1 MKKILPRWVVE
12 PHFIIIKLMTKKEK
26 IGIVVSNK
34 MNKTIVIAVEN
45 KYSHPIYEKTLKKTR
60 RFMVHDEKNDCIMG
74 DIVLISET
82 RPLSKNKRWEVKQ
95 ILTKTKIAN

>member
-1 MKKILPRWVVE
+1 
-12 PHFIIIKLMTKKEK
+12 MTKKEK

-34 MNKTIVIAVEN
+34 MNKTIIIAVEN

-60 RFMVHDEKNDCIMG
+60 RFMAHDEKNDCIMG

>member
-1 MKKILPRWVVE
+1 
-12 PHFIIIKLMTKKEK
+12 MTKKEK

-60 RFMVHDEKNDCIMG
+60 RFMAHDEKNNCIMG

-82 RPLSKNKRWEVKQ
+82 RPLSKKKRWEVKQ

>member
-1 MKKILPRWVVE
+1 
-12 PHFIIIKLMTKKEK
+12 MTKKEK

-45 KYSHPIYEKTLKKTR
+45 KYSHALYEKTLKKTR
-60 RFMVHDEKNDCIMG
+60 RFMAHDEKNDCIMG
-74 DIVLISET
+74 DIVLITET

-95 ILTKTKIAN
+95 ILTKTKISN

>member
-1 MKKILPRWVVE
+1 MILILLWVINF
-12 PHFIIIKLMTKKEK
+12 HFTRIKLMTKKEK

-60 RFMVHDEKNDCIMG
+60 RFMAHDEKNDCIMG

-95 ILTKTKIAN
+95 ILTKTKISN

>member
-1 MKKILPRWVVE
+1 
-12 PHFIIIKLMTKKEK
+12 MTKKEK

-45 KYSHPIYEKTLKKTR
+45 KYSHPIYEKTLKKTK
-60 RFMVHDEKNDCIMG
+60 RFMAHDEKNDCIMG
-74 DIVLISET
+74 DIVLITET

-95 ILTKTKIAN
+95 ILTKTKISN

>member
-1 MKKILPRWVVE
+1 
-12 PHFIIIKLMTKKEK
+12 MTKKEK

-45 KYSHPIYEKTLKKTR
+45 KYSHPIYEKTLKQTR
-60 RFMVHDEKNDCIMG
+60 RFMAHDEKNNCIMG

-95 ILTKTKIAN
+95 ILTKTKISN

>member
-1 MKKILPRWVVE
+1 
-12 PHFIIIKLMTKKEK
+12 MTKKEK

-45 KYSHPIYEKTLKKTR
+45 KYSHPIYQKTLKKTR

>member
-1 MKKILPRWVVE
+1 
-12 PHFIIIKLMTKKEK
+12 MTKKEK

-45 KYSHPIYEKTLKKTR
+45 KYSHPIYEKTLKKTI
-60 RFMVHDEKNDCIMG
+60 RFMAHDEKNDCIMG

-95 ILTKTKIAN
+95 ILTKTKISN

>member
-1 MKKILPRWVVE
+1 
-12 PHFIIIKLMTKKEK
+12 MTKKEK

-45 KYSHPIYEKTLKKTR
+45 KYSHPLYEKTLKKTR
-60 RFMVHDEKNDCIMG
+60 RFMAHDEKNDCIMG
-74 DIVLISET
+74 DLVLITET

-95 ILTKTKIAN
+95 ILTKTKISN

>member
-1 MKKILPRWVVE
+1 MILILLWVINF
-12 PHFIIIKLMTKKEK
+12 HFTRIKLMTKKEK

-45 KYSHPIYEKTLKKTR
+45 KYSHPIYEKILKKTR
-60 RFMVHDEKNDCIMG
+60 RFMAHDEKNNCIMG
-74 DIVLISET
+74 DVVLISET

-95 ILTKTKIAN
+95 ILTKTKISN

>member
-1 MKKILPRWVVE
+1 
-12 PHFIIIKLMTKKEK
+12 
-26 IGIVVSNK
+26 

-60 RFMVHDEKNDCIMG
+60 RFMAHDEKNNCIMG

-95 ILTKTKIAN
+95 ILTKTKISN

>member
-1 MKKILPRWVVE
+1 
-12 PHFIIIKLMTKKEK
+12 MTKKEK

-60 RFMVHDEKNDCIMG
+60 RFMAHDEKNDCIMG

>member
-1 MKKILPRWVVE
+1 
-12 PHFIIIKLMTKKEK
+12 MTKKEK

-45 KYSHPIYEKTLKKTR
+45 KYSHPIYQKTLKKTR

-95 ILTKTKIAN
+95 ILTKTKISN

>member
-1 MKKILPRWVVE
+1 
-12 PHFIIIKLMTKKEK
+12 MTKKEK

>member
-1 MKKILPRWVVE
+1 
-12 PHFIIIKLMTKKEK
+12 MTKKEK

-45 KYSHPIYEKTLKKTR
+45 KYSHPIYEKILKKTR
-60 RFMVHDEKNDCIMG
+60 RFMAHDEKNNCIMG
-74 DIVLISET
+74 DVVLISET

-95 ILTKTKIAN
+95 ILTKTKISN

>member
-1 MKKILPRWVVE
+1 
-12 PHFIIIKLMTKKEK
+12 MTKKEK

-60 RFMVHDEKNDCIMG
+60 RFMAHDEKNNCIMG

-95 ILTKTKIAN
+95 ILTKTKISN

>member
-1 MKKILPRWVVE
+1 
-12 PHFIIIKLMTKKEK
+12 MTKKEK

-60 RFMVHDEKNDCIMG
+60 RFMAHDEKNDCIMG
-74 DIVLISET
+74 DVVLISET

-95 ILTKTKIAN
+95 ILTKTKISN

>member
-1 MKKILPRWVVE
+1 
-12 PHFIIIKLMTKKEK
+12 MTKKEK

-60 RFMVHDEKNDCIMG
+60 RFMAHDEKNDCIMG
-74 DIVLISET
+74 DIVLITET

-95 ILTKTKIAN
+95 ILTKTKISN

>member
-12 PHFIIIKLMTKKEK
+12 PDFIIIKLMTKKEK

>member
-1 MKKILPRWVVE
+1 
-12 PHFIIIKLMTKKEK
+12 MTKKEK

-60 RFMVHDEKNDCIMG
+60 RFMAHDEKNDCIMG

-82 RPLSKNKRWEVKQ
+82 RPLSKNKRWELKQ
-95 ILTKTKIAN
+95 ILTKTKISN

>member
-1 MKKILPRWVVE
+1 
-12 PHFIIIKLMTKKEK
+12 MTKKEK

-34 MNKTIVIAVEN
+34 MSKTIVIAVEN

-60 RFMVHDEKNDCIMG
+60 RFMAHDEKNDCIMG
-74 DIVLISET
+74 DIVLITET

-95 ILTKTKIAN
+95 ILTKTKISN

>member
-1 MKKILPRWVVE
+1 
-12 PHFIIIKLMTKKEK
+12 MTKKEK

-45 KYSHPIYEKTLKKTR
+45 NYSHPIYEKTLKKTR
-60 RFMVHDEKNDCIMG
+60 RFMAHDEKNDCIMG
-74 DIVLISET
+74 DIVLITET

-95 ILTKTKIAN
+95 ILTKTKISN

>member
-1 MKKILPRWVVE
+1 
-12 PHFIIIKLMTKKEK
+12 MTKKEK

-45 KYSHPIYEKTLKKTR
+45 KYSHPLYEKTLKKTR
-60 RFMVHDEKNDCIMG
+60 RFMAHDEKNDCIMG
-74 DIVLISET
+74 DIVLITET

-95 ILTKTKIAN
+95 ILTKTKISN

>member
-1 MKKILPRWVVE
+1 
-12 PHFIIIKLMTKKEK
+12 MTKKEK

-60 RFMVHDEKNDCIMG
+60 RFMAHDEKNDCIMG

-95 ILTKTKIAN
+95 ILTKTKISN

>member
-1 MKKILPRWVVE
+1 
-12 PHFIIIKLMTKKEK
+12 MTKKEK

-60 RFMVHDEKNDCIMG
+60 RFMAHDEKNDCIMG
-74 DIVLISET
+74 DIVLITET

-95 ILTKTKIAN
+95 ILTKTKISIYQNPSNQL

>member
-1 MKKILPRWVVE
+1 VIWFLFISTNTPVRVGSESSLPAAMATW
-12 PHFIIIKLMTKKEK
+12 L
-26 IGIVVSNK
+26 
-34 MNKTIVIAVEN
+34 IAVEN

-60 RFMVHDEKNDCIMG
+60 RFMAHDEKNDCIMG

-95 ILTKTKIAN
+95 ILTKTKKYECFLKMKK

>member
-1 MKKILPRWVVE
+1 
-12 PHFIIIKLMTKKEK
+12 MTKKEK

-34 MNKTIVIAVEN
+34 MNKTIIIAVEN

-60 RFMVHDEKNDCIMG
+60 RFMAHDEKNDCIMG

-95 ILTKTKIAN
+95 ILTKTKISN

>member
-1 MKKILPRWVVE
+1 
-12 PHFIIIKLMTKKEK
+12 MTKKEK

-60 RFMVHDEKNDCIMG
+60 RFMAHDEKNDCIMG

-82 RPLSKNKRWEVKQ
+82 RPLRKNKRWEVKQ
-95 ILTKTKIAN
+95 ILTKTKISN